1 MKNITYE
8 QFCMIINGFVSFN
21 SDDLNNL
28 YNEYGEEK
36 VNDFFEKCSNCL
48 NEEEFN
54 AFAKKFG
61 VYFDKVNN
69 LDTNYRELN
78 CDDDTIK
85 YLLINVSKFSLLTSE
100 EEKLYGSYIKEGF
113 NNLKIVNREKFYN
126 TLYPEINIEDILLSV
141 KYSYDY
147 SSVIDLLKSIKSLPY
162 KLSDENIFEDKNK
175 YIKRYLNLFSDK
187 CPNYNELVNS
197 FPELD
202 FSNKTIYEEKDLV
215 YQLELLEKFVIGKY
229 NFYVRNLR
237 LVVSIARKFIGKGL
251 HLSDLIQE
259 GNIGLLR
266 AINKYDVDK
275 GFRFSTYATWWIRQA
290 INRGIIECGDA
301 IRKPVHLNDKLYK
314 YSKFVREYQT
324 ALGVNPSITEIANH
338 MGITEQMVKDL
349 ELNYLDL
356 ISLETPVGE
365 EDDTLLLEFV
375 KSDEKNVSDQVIDA
389 IYFEDVMNT
398 LKKNMKPKELEVLL
412 YRYGINSEQRVYTLK
427 ELGEMKGITRERVR
441 QLEVKSLR
449 RAQFLLRKKGNPGIN

>member
-54 AFAKKFG
+54 AFAKKFT

-69 LDTNYRELN
+69 LDTNYREFG
-78 CDDDTIK
+78 CDDDIVR
-85 YLLINVSKFSLLTSE
+85 YLLINASRFPLLTDE

-113 NNLKIVNREKFYN
+113 NNLNIVNRETIYD
-126 TLYPEINIEDILLSV
+126 TLYPDINIEDILLSV

-162 KLSDENIFEDKNK
+162 KLNDENIFKDKNK

-215 YQLELLEKFVIGKY
+215 YQLELLKKFVIGK
-229 NFYVRNLR
+229 NN
-237 LVVSIARKFIGKGL
+237 
-251 HLSDLIQE
+251 
-259 GNIGLLR
+259 
-266 AINKYDVDK
+266 
-275 GFRFSTYATWWIRQA
+275 
-290 INRGIIECGDA
+290 
-301 IRKPVHLNDKLYK
+301 
-314 YSKFVREYQT
+314 
-324 ALGVNPSITEIANH
+324 
-338 MGITEQMVKDL
+338 
-349 ELNYLDL
+349 
-356 ISLETPVGE
+356 
-365 EDDTLLLEFV
+365 
-375 KSDEKNVSDQVIDA
+375 
-389 IYFEDVMNT
+389 
-398 LKKNMKPKELEVLL
+398 
-412 YRYGINSEQRVYTLK
+412 
-427 ELGEMKGITRERVR
+427 
-441 QLEVKSLR
+441 
-449 RAQFLLRKKGNPGIN
+449 